1 MAIATAE
8 RPAMPVLADED
19 VVARVRG
26 GEAGLFEV
34 LMRRYNQ
41 RLYRATRAI
50 TGDDG
55 EAADVVQ
62 DAFVRAYASLD
73 QFAGR
78 ASFGTWV
85 TRIAIHEAFAR
96 LRRRGRL
103 VDLDDDTMPTLVS
116 PAPSPEQCAVD
127 HELGT
132 ALEAAIDALPTVYR
146 SVFML
151 RGVEG
156 LSTAETAAC
165 LEIGE
170 QTVKTRLHRARTALR
185 HQLVAR
191 AILPAA
197 FRFGGTRCDA
207 VVAAVLARI
216 QHASG
221 Q

>member
-1 MAIATAE
+1 MDI
-8 RPAMPVLADED
+8 LADGE

-41 RLYRATRAI
+41 RVYRAARAI

-85 TRIAIHEAFAR
+85 TQIAIHEAIAR

-103 VDLDDDTMPTLVS
+103 VALDHDTMPTLVS
-116 PAPSPEQCAVD
+116 TAPSPEQCAVD
-127 HELGT
+127 RELGT
-132 ALEAAIDALPTVYR
+132 ALEAAIDALPAVYR
-146 SVFML
+146 SVFIL
-151 RGVEG
+151 REVEG
-156 LSTAETAAC
+156 LSAAETAAC

-170 QTVKTRLHRARTALR
+170 QTVKTRLHRARTVLR
-185 HQLVAR
+185 HQLAACAR

-197 FRFGGTRCDA
+197 FRFGGARCDA

-216 QHASG
+216 RNASNH
-221 Q
+221 